1 MCGLRGLR
9 TVAGMTQTLNRY
21 LIERTLPGAGR
32 LSADELRAIAQKSNE
47 VLAGMA
53 PRAQWVQSFV
63 TDEAIFCVYLAE
75 DEDAVREHGSCGGF
89 PVDAVREV
97 RVIIDPTTARNGSA

>member
-1 MCGLRGLR
+1 MCCWLGVR
-9 TVAGMTQTLNRY
+9 TVAGMTQTMNRY

-63 TDEAIFCVYLAE
+63 TDDAIFCVYLAE
-75 DEDAVREHGSCGGF
+75 DEAAVREHGDCGGF
-89 PVDAVREV
+89 PVDTVREV
-97 RVIIDPTTARNGSA
+97 RVVIDPMTARNGSA